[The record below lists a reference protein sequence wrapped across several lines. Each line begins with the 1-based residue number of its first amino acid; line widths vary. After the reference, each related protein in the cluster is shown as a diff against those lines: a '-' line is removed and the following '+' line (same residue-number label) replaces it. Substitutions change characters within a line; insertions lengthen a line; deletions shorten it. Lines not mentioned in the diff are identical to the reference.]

1 MLDHALNNTRKGLEE
16 TRRTLKALR
25 PKSLDELGLRLSL
38 IQLAEDAA
46 KRGNFEL
53 DISQVME
60 LPPLTNT
67 KEQAI
72 YRITQ
77 EAFQNIIRHANAD
90 HVRFISKLE
99 NGLIQIEIQ
108 DNGDGFEH
116 DSIRSSEE
124 FGINGMKEHAQI
136 SGGQLRISGGPGIGT
151 RLTLTYEVEHG

>member
-1 MLDHALNNTRKGLEE
+1 MLDHALNNTRRGLEE

-38 IQLAEDAA
+38 IQVAEEAA

-53 DISQVME
+53 DISQMIDF
-60 LPPLTNT
+60 PPLPNA

-90 HVRFISKLE
+90 HVLFSTTLE
-99 NGLIQIEIQ
+99 DGHIQIEIS
-108 DNGDGFEH
+108 DDGDGFEH

-124 FGINGMKEHAQI
+124 FGINGMKERAEI
-136 SGGQLRISGGPGIGT
+136 SGGQIWISGGPGIGT
-151 RLTLTYEVEHG
+151 RLTLTYEVENG